1 MASKKD
7 PFIGDL
13 AKSIQRAVSVDE
25 ILKKKFI
32 ELQLPPQF
40 AKLLG
45 TPEMSG
51 VWIIWGESF
60 NGKTAFAMQLA
71 KALTKSGKVF
81 YNTLE
86 EGARKSMQNAVITQN
101 MQEVKRR
108 FLIGNRESIDD
119 LKIRLRRRKS
129 ADIIFIDSLQYTG
142 LNKKEYK
149 QLKEEFSNKL
159 FIFISHADGKNP
171 EGSFAKFV
179 KYDADVKIR
188 VEGYKAM
195 CLSRLGGD
203 KEPYTIWAQGAAQ
216 FETNIK

>member
-1 MASKKD
+1 M
-7 PFIGDL
+7 L
-13 AKSIQRAVSVDE
+13 RRAVTVEELSQ
-25 ILKKKFI
+25 KKFP
-32 ELQLPPQF
+32 ELQLPEDF
-40 AKLLG
+40 TKLLG

-51 VWIIWGESF
+51 IWIIWGESF

-81 YNTLE
+81 YDTLE
-86 EGARKSMQNAVITQN
+86 EGARKSMQKAVIQHN

-108 FLIGNRESIDD
+108 FLIGNREGIED
-119 LKIRLRRRKS
+119 LKTRLRRKKS
-129 ADIIFIDSLQYTG
+129 ADIIFIDSIQYTG
-142 LNKKEYK
+142 LTKKEYK
-149 QLKEEFSNKL
+149 QLKEEFPKKL

-171 EGSFAKFV
+171 EGSLAKFV

-203 KEPYTIWAQGAAQ
+203 KNPYIIWQEGAAN
-216 FETNIK
+216 FELKIV

>member
-1 MASKKD
+1 MAVK
-7 PFIGDL
+7 
-13 AKSIQRAVSVDE
+13 RAVSVSE
-25 ILKKKFI
+25 ILGKKFI
-32 ELQLPPQF
+32 ELQLPPEF
-40 AKLLG
+40 EKLLG
-45 TPEMSG
+45 KPEMSG

-60 NGKTAFAMQLA
+60 NGKTAFSMQLA

-101 MQEVKRR
+101 MQEVQRR
-108 FLIGNRESIDD
+108 FLIGNRESIED
-119 LKIRLRRRKS
+119 LKERLRRKKS

-149 QLKEEFSNKL
+149 LLKEEFPNKL

-171 EGSFAKFV
+171 EGSLAKFV

-188 VEGYKAM
+188 VEGYRAM

-203 KEPYTIWAQGAAQ
+203 KEPYVIWAQGAAQ
-216 FETNIK
+216 FEVKIS

>member
-1 MASKKD
+1 MALK
-7 PFIGDL
+7 
-13 AKSIQRAVSVDE
+13 RAVSVEE
-25 ILKKKFI
+25 IIKKKFI
-32 ELQLPPQF
+32 ELQLPPDF
-40 AKLLG
+40 KKLLG
-45 TPEMSG
+45 SPEMSG

-71 KALTKSGKVF
+71 KALTLSGKVL
-81 YNTLE
+81 YDTLE

-101 MQEVKRR
+101 MKEVKRR
-108 FLIGNRESIDD
+108 FLILNREGIDD
-119 LKIRLRRRKS
+119 LKERLRRRKS

-142 LNKKEYK
+142 LTKKEYK
-149 QLKEEFSNKL
+149 LLKEEFPNKL

-171 EGSFAKFV
+171 AGNFAKFV

-203 KEPYTIWAQGAAQ
+203 KSPYTIWAQGAAQ
-216 FETNIK
+216 FEVKIQ